1 MQWAKQKHVLIL
13 LFVAKLPILLAEVW
27 FLSAKYCDSAGKI
40 YQGLA
45 GNTVCWQDK
54 WLTGT
59 YMRITMQRSKLVSFI
74 HVYTLPGEDE
84 QSVVKVN
91 AIEIKFHSLVIW
103 WSLNKLWYLTSPQKL
118 SNTGYYKAAYQH
130 VDIIQTPVECN
141 PLAWLPKLRVR
152 TSLQQSRREILCMV
166 CTTDSGL
173 INTLLISRQKLCC
186 KRVVATELG

>member
-1 MQWAKQKHVLIL
+1 MTLPAKFIKAYI
-13 LFVAKLPILLAEVW
+13 
-27 FLSAKYCDSAGKI
+27 
-40 YQGLA
+40 A

-59 YMRITMQRSKLVSFI
+59 YMCITMQRSTLVSFI
-74 HVYTLPGEDE
+74 HVYTLPGEDK
-84 QSVVKVN
+84 QSVVRVN

-103 WSLNKLWYLTSPQKL
+103 WSLNKLWYLTSLQKL

-173 INTLLISRQKLCC
+173 INTLFISRQKLHC